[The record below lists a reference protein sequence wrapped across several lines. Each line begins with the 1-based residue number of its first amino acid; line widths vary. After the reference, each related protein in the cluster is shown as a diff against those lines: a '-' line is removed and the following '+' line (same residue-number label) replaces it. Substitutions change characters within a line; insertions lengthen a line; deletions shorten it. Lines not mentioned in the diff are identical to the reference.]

1 MDQKRLALIWRILI
15 VFMGASIIWWLSGY
29 VNTLIRAGAEYDRTA
44 HVISALVIFALVI
57 PMVIFARKYLDKRL
71 WRGLRLTSFKDG
83 WKPFVIGGLTYLIPA
98 MLAIIIFVMFGWT
111 NIHVQASFGELL
123 ITVIVLMILVF
134 LYEALPEELI
144 FRGYFYRNLNSSFSK
159 LNAVFIQS
167 GLFVLFAL
175 VIGAAPSFER
185 VVFFLA
191 VGIIIGMIRVI
202 TENVWSA
209 VGFHVAFQTMQQ
221 MFGNPYNQELT
232 SETPFL
238 MEVVI
243 LGIIPF
249 SFALVTVKIFVKKE
263 PNWKEVDPE

>member
-1 MDQKRLALIWRILI
+1 MDNKRLSLFWRILI
-15 VFMGASIIWWLSGY
+15 VFIASSIIWWIARG
-29 VNTLIRAGAEYDRTA
+29 VNTLIRAGAEYDRTS
-44 HVISALVIFALVI
+44 HVMSALVIFVLVI
-57 PMVIFARKYLDKRL
+57 PMVIFARKYLDKRP
-71 WRGLRLTSFKDG
+71 WKGLELTSFKNG

-98 MLAIIIFVMFGWT
+98 LLGIIIFVMFGWT
-111 NIHVQASFGELL
+111 NIHFQASFGEFL
-123 ITVIVLMILVF
+123 IAVIVLMILVF

-175 VIGAAPSFER
+175 VIGAAPSFDR
-185 VVFFLA
+185 IVFFFA
-191 VGIIIGMIRVI
+191 IGIIIGMIRVI

-221 MFGNPYNQELT
+221 MFGNPHNQELT
-232 SETPFL
+232 SSTPFL

-249 SFALVTVKIFVKKE
+249 SFALMTVKLFVKKD
-263 PNWKEVDPE
+263 PDWKEVNPE